1 MKTAL
6 FIALVSAP
14 LSIRHGTLSWL
25 LHTQQKF
32 SNSSHVARFRYI
44 ALICTDS
51 GLSLCLLSFHNVL
64 ISGCCA
70 GSCPHPEASQ
80 DRPGA
85 AVTVSRIVAA
95 RNSGHPEPYTGT
107 RTVLVCSSRPR
118 GSAAAAGGG
127 TAPRTSPLRWR
138 GPQGTRN
145 DPDNFGS
152 AAGGFTQALGG
163 WAGSKL
169 ERVEF
174 PVFTPPCV
182 GRDPRGPTTSPAI

>member
-1 MKTAL
+1 MEKVNLSVADQTRNKLTQVNARN
-6 FIALVSAP
+6 LVSNACHRENAFQHLIPAFLDEFPIGSTGRESAGSRVRAP
-14 LSIRHGTLSWL
+14 LAPPVVST
-25 LHTQQKF
+25 TP
-32 SNSSHVARFRYI
+32 
-44 ALICTDS
+44 
-51 GLSLCLLSFHNVL
+51 
-64 ISGCCA
+64 
-70 GSCPHPEASQ
+70 PHPEVSP
-80 DRPGA
+80 DRPG
-85 AVTVSRIVAA
+85 AVTVSRIVA

-163 WAGSKL
+163 
-169 ERVEF
+169 
-174 PVFTPPCV
+174 V
-182 GRDPRGPTTSPAI
+182 GRLQTRTRRVSRVQS

>member
-107 RTVLVCSSRPR
+107 RTVLVRSSKPR
-118 GSAAAAGGG
+118 GPAAAGGG
-127 TAPRTSPLRWR
+127 RTSPRTPQR
-138 GPQGTRN
+138 RAGPQGTRN
-145 DPDNFGS
+145 GPENFGP
-152 AAGGFTQALGG
+152 AAGGFTHAPGG
-163 WAGSKL
+163 AGGAQTRKR
-169 ERVEF
+169 RVSRGL
-174 PVFTPPCV
+174 PGV
-182 GRDPRGPTTSPAI
+182 GV